1 MEIYLISEFAS
12 PIEVF
17 KCIEKEFNIAS
28 LLESIE
34 GPQYK
39 ARYSIIAWGSKD
51 HIISYED
58 PVETLSQHLKK
69 MENLQIPGLFKGGM
83 IGYISY
89 DAVRFWENI
98 KDIRPKAEEWPYAEF
113 FIPNNIIV
121 YDHNEGKVYVNA
133 DLSGIGNCSSED
145 DFKVNLYDES
155 LNKEEYMRIVS
166 NSLEYIRSGY
176 VFQVVLS
183 RFYRYTFRGNPL
195 RIYYNLRKINPSPYM
210 FYLKFNER
218 YLIGASPELLFRV
231 QDNIVESYPIAGT
244 RPRGS
249 NQEEDLK
256 LEIELLN
263 SEKDRAEH
271 LMLVDLARNDLGKVC
286 VPGTVRV
293 PEFMYIEK
301 YSHVQHIVSRV
312 LGTLKKKY
320 TTLDVLKATFPAG
333 TVSGA
338 PKPMAMNLIESFE
351 EYKRGPYAGA
361 VGFISADGNS
371 EFAISIRTA
380 FLNKD
385 LLRIQAGAG
394 IVYDSKPES
403 EYYETE
409 HKLKALKSALGV
421 S

>member
-1 MEIYLISEFAS
+1 
-12 PIEVF
+12 
-17 KCIEKEFNIAS
+17 
-28 LLESIE
+28 
-34 GPQYK
+34 
-39 ARYSIIAWGSKD
+39 
-51 HIISYED
+51 
-58 PVETLSQHLKK
+58 
-69 MENLQIPGLFKGGM
+69 
-83 IGYISY
+83 
-89 DAVRFWENI
+89 
-98 KDIRPKAEEWPYAEF
+98 
-113 FIPNNIIV
+113 
-121 YDHNEGKVYVNA
+121 
-133 DLSGIGNCSSED
+133 
-145 DFKVNLYDES
+145 
-155 LNKEEYMRIVS
+155 
-166 NSLEYIRSGY
+166 
-176 VFQVVLS
+176 
-183 RFYRYTFRGNPL
+183 
-195 RIYYNLRKINPSPYM
+195 
-210 FYLKFNER
+210 
-218 YLIGASPELLFRV
+218 
-231 QDNIVESYPIAGT
+231 
-244 RPRGS
+244 
-249 NQEEDLK
+249 K